1 MALTGCAHTMTQS
14 EIRFLE
20 TRDLHR
26 TFDQTYD
33 AAVNALFSLGL
44 TIDHSDKNSGIIT
57 GTAGDYGHKASLSSW
72 KQSKYHV
79 KKVTLLVTPRSPA
92 ETQIRMK
99 VMVDEEQQLDRQL
112 MTAVWQR
119 IAREALLIDPPPGRR
134 AAAPR
139 RG

>member
-1 MALTGCAHTMTQS
+1 MTQA

-26 TFDQTYD
+26 PFDQTYE

-44 TIDHSDKNSGIIT
+44 TIDHSDKASGIIT
-57 GTAGDYGHKASLSSW
+57 GTAGDYGHKASLSKW

-119 IAREALLIDPPPGRR
+119 IAREALLSDPPPGRR